1 MVSSLISNKIIILIV
16 KVEHLF
22 YFIKTLQE
30 NTDLLTIL
38 GKISDIFN
46 FKKQITL
53 CTHSGNLTATCGYF
67 QLKFRFIFGA
77 ARWLQCP
84 AKSYS

>member
-1 MVSSLISNKIIILIV
+1 MVSSLISNKIKILIV

-22 YFIKTLQE
+22 YFIKTLQK

-38 GKISDIFN
+38 CKISAIFN

-53 CTHSGNLTATCGYF
+53 CTQSGNITATCGYF
-67 QLKFRFIFGA
+67 QLKFRFILGA
-77 ARWLQCP
+77 ARWLRCL

>member
-1 MVSSLISNKIIILIV
+1 MVSSLMSNKIIILIV

-30 NTDLLTIL
+30 NTDLLTIQ
-38 GKISDIFN
+38 GKISAFFN
-46 FKKQITL
+46 FMKQITL

-67 QLKFRFIFGA
+67 QLKFSFTFGA
-77 ARWLQCP
+77 ARWLRCL
-84 AKSYS
+84 AKSYP